1 MYGGKYLIIADDF
14 TGANDTGV
22 QLKRRGY
29 ATEVVFVKQRK
40 QLNHES
46 LVIDTESRYLE
57 GEKAA
62 EVMRQALEEV
72 DLNAFTY
79 IIKKVDSTLRGNIA
93 EEIRALDRI
102 YGSELVAVAPSL
114 PELGRITEGG
124 IQKLNGRRITQ
135 TEIAGDL
142 KRGVEE
148 DNLTVLLGRVYEED
162 ISLVTAG
169 DIKKKNWLSDSRIC
183 IFDSSTNDQL
193 KQIVREV
200 KRTKRTVLWVG
211 TSALADTIMEL
222 EQKTLPAMGIVG
234 SVSSVTSQQVKAAEK
249 SGTYLVKVPMHQL
262 IAGEKD
268 GECYIEEALQYL
280 KEGRYTILL
289 SSSSYDRGDLELAEA
304 AGRERGW
311 SSCRLGEYVQETL
324 GAMTDRI
331 LRQVKVCGIFVT
343 GGDTAVGV
351 LKSISASGS
360 DIQSEIMFGIP
371 MVKIIGGRLNGMKA
385 ITKAGAFGSE
395 DAIKFALRKLRERE
409 GE

>member
-46 LVIDTESRYLE
+46 LVIDTKSRYLE

-200 KRTKRTVLWVG
+200 KRTKRKVLWVG

-222 EQKTLPAMGIVG
+222 EQKTLPAMGMWEV
-234 SVSSVTSQQVKAAEK
+234 
-249 SGTYLVKVPMHQL
+249 
-262 IAGEKD
+262 
-268 GECYIEEALQYL
+268 
-280 KEGRYTILL
+280 
-289 SSSSYDRGDLELAEA
+289 
-304 AGRERGW
+304 
-311 SSCRLGEYVQETL
+311 
-324 GAMTDRI
+324 
-331 LRQVKVCGIFVT
+331 
-343 GGDTAVGV
+343 
-351 LKSISASGS
+351 
-360 DIQSEIMFGIP
+360 
-371 MVKIIGGRLNGMKA
+371 
-385 ITKAGAFGSE
+385 
-395 DAIKFALRKLRERE
+395 
-409 GE
+409 